1 MQTKKE
7 HPILILGE
15 QYQGT
20 LHSVTLELLHAGR
33 RLTGQMN
40 GTLCLLLCGTK
51 QELSQIEKS
60 SLPYPPDTIFC
71 LSPST
76 EERPFEWEAKAVCSV
91 TQEICPALILCGA
104 TSYGRKMSALLSAS
118 LETEMLT
125 DIAAIRH
132 NKKEDRLVITKTSV
146 DGKFLSDYTTQLPLA
161 QSQRDCHPVMVS
173 VRPGILGHEDRVPKD
188 SAADSLCSFGQK
200 QNDFAHIKNPVIQEI
215 IVDTSHTD
223 YGDTSFRV
231 TDRRELLSSSDD
243 LTEAKIIL
251 SQGRGLPGEE
261 GAALIQDLCTKLHAS
276 CGCSRPCADAGWQ
289 ERSHQIGQSGISVHP
304 TLYLAF
310 GISGAVQHMTGIRAD
325 CLIAVNNRQDAP
337 VFKYCDYG
345 IVGDAEA
352 IARRLAELLA

>member
-223 YGDTSFRV
+223 YGDTFCRPG
-231 TDRRELLSSSDD
+231 TPGRR
-243 LTEAKIIL
+243 
-251 SQGRGLPGEE
+251 
-261 GAALIQDLCTKLHAS
+261 
-276 CGCSRPCADAGWQ
+276 
-289 ERSHQIGQSGISVHP
+289 
-304 TLYLAF
+304 
-310 GISGAVQHMTGIRAD
+310 
-325 CLIAVNNRQDAP
+325 
-337 VFKYCDYG
+337 
-345 IVGDAEA
+345 
-352 IARRLAELLA
+352 